1 MSWKYGM
8 IKIAEQTEETEQ
20 INLLVELY
28 DLDNDGFHEAY
39 TSANIT
45 NLDDLEFAYRDIRR
59 DGINTW
65 FFHNGKFEWRLSEE
79 RKYNWEWT
87 PNKEH

>member
-8 IKIAEQTEETEQ
+8 IKVAAPTEEVEQ

-28 DLDNDGFHEAY
+28 DLDKDGFHEAY
-39 TSANIT
+39 VPANIT

-65 FFHNGKFEWRLSEE
+65 FFYNGKFEWCVSEE
-79 RKYNWEWT
+79 KQYNWEWV
-87 PNKEH
+87 PYKEY